1 MELQDRL
8 RRARYFT
15 KLNLYKDYYLV
26 WIKEGE
32 EWKTVFRTY
41 LEHFEYTVILFG
53 LTNAPATFQSLVNNT
68 LWDYLN
74 IFYMAYLDNILIYSE
89 TLKEY
94 KEYVKK
100 VLKALQN
107 RKLSVALEKCEWHT
121 QKMEFLEFVIT
132 PEHVEIDERK
142 LATIRE

>member
-1 MELQDRL
+1 
-8 RRARYFT
+8 
-15 KLNLYKDYYLV
+15 
-26 WIKEGE
+26 
-32 EWKTVFRTY
+32 
-41 LEHFEYTVILFG
+41 
-53 LTNAPATFQSLVNNT
+53 
-68 LWDYLN
+68 
-74 IFYMAYLDNILIYSE
+74 MAYLDNILIYSE